1 VDAVELNQ
9 EITWIEKAL
18 QDPESVEHKIYL
30 SNAPRKDL
38 ITRWADN
45 LEKLKEAGQWN
56 HDLTFVSTH
65 ISNKFREWKMEGAIH
80 YVRHVLDFKYKVITN
95 NSNSDD
101 DELNGYDNR
110 QDSSELISFEAT
122 QSNQTLIQFMIN
134 TIDALKSNIERLK
147 KDVFIE
153 SKIPD
158 NIADQIFL
166 NWAHVLKRHQEAW
179 DGREKV
185 LSSTQHLMAYALSQY
200 SLNHA
205 YVEYIKYAKDDTK
218 LTEKQ
223 ASKMARLQTNKVD
236 ELFNPQNFA
245 EAKELGFRGQQ
256 CGKCGSWRTE
266 SKYNPEAQSNQLFC
280 YAIHEDKTKD
290 QWESLKT
297 MKMEEVIIG

>member
-1 VDAVELNQ
+1 MDAEEIKQELS
-9 EITWIEKAL
+9 WIETAL
-18 QDPESVEHKIYL
+18 QDPNSVEHRIYL

-38 ITRWADN
+38 ITRWAEN
-45 LEKLKEAGQWN
+45 LEKLHEAGEFQQDIN
-56 HDLTFVSTH
+56 T
-65 ISNKFREWKMEGAIH
+65 ISSYISQKFRTWKMESAVH
-80 YVRHVLDFKYKVITN
+80 YVREVLDFKYKIITN
-95 NSNSDD
+95 KAKI
-101 DELNGYDNR
+101 DEDNPR
-110 QDSSELISFEAT
+110 LDSSDLISFEAS
-122 QSNQTLIQFMIN
+122 QSNQILTRFLTN
-134 TIDALKSNIERLK
+134 TIEALKSNLTRLN
-147 KDVFIE
+147 KDVLLQ
-153 SKIPD
+153 SKIPE
-158 NIADQIFL
+158 NEQEQLYL
-166 NWAHVLKRHQEAW
+166 NWAHILKRHQEAW

-185 LSSTQHLMAYALSQY
+185 LSTTQHLMAFALSQF

-205 YVEYIKYAKDDTK
+205 YVEYTKYAKDDTK

-266 SKYNPEAQSNQLFC
+266 SRYNPEAQKNMLFC
-280 YAIHEDKTKD
+280 FAIHEDKNKD